1 MTGAAAVGERL
12 TIRLDGDALE
22 RLDALR
28 GGDGC
33 SRSEAARTLIEEGL
47 RMAKHPGIVFRPGPA
62 GRRASLSDGPDVW
75 QVAYAFV
82 REPLDTDE
90 DILDAIVHTMGA
102 MGLRHQ
108 QARAA
113 LRYYLDYGD
122 EIREWIRLNDEEA
135 DRGYAEWLQKQKRK
149 AAS

>member
-1 MTGAAAVGERL
+1 MTGAAVGERL
-12 TIRLDGDALE
+12 TIELDGAALE

-28 GGDGC
+28 DEDGC

-47 RMAKHPGIVFRPGPA
+47 RMAKHPGIVFRPGPT
-62 GRRASLSDGPDVW
+62 GRRASLTGGPDVW

-82 REPLDTDE
+82 HEPLDTDE

-102 MGLRHQ
+102 MGLQYR

-113 LRYYLDYGD
+113 LHYYLEFGE

-135 DRGYAEWLQKQKRK
+135 DQAYAEWLRKRK

>member
-1 MTGAAAVGERL
+1 MTGAAVGERL
-12 TIRLDGDALE
+12 TIELDGAALE
-22 RLDALR
+22 RLDEHR
-28 GGDGC
+28 GEEGC

-62 GRRASLSDGPDVW
+62 GRRASLADGPDVW

-82 REPLDTDE
+82 HEPLDTDE
-90 DILDAIVHTMGA
+90 DILNAIVHTMGA
-102 MGLRHQ
+102 MGLQYQ

-113 LRYYLDYGD
+113 LRYYLEYGD

-135 DRGYAEWLQKQKRK
+135 DQAYAEWLRKQK

>member
-1 MTGAAAVGERL
+1 MTGSQL
-12 TIRLDGDALE
+12 SIRLDGDALE

-33 SRSEAARTLIEEGL
+33 SRAEAARTLIEEGL

-62 GRRASLSDGPDVW
+62 GRRASLADGPDVW

-82 REPLDTDE
+82 HDDPPGEP
-90 DILDAIVHTMGA
+90 AIAGA
-102 MGLRHQ
+102 MEWTGLTR
-108 QARAA
+108 RRVLAA
-113 LRYYLDYGD
+113 LGYYLEYGD
-122 EIREWIRLNDEEA
+122 EIREWIRRNDEEA
-135 DRGYAEWLQKQKRK
+135 DLAYAEWLRKRK

>member
-1 MTGAAAVGERL
+1 MTGERL
-12 TIRLDGDALE
+12 TIELDGAALE

-28 GGDGC
+28 DEDGR

-62 GRRASLSDGPDVW
+62 GRRASLAGGPDVW

-82 REPLDTDE
+82 HDDPPGEPAVD
-90 DILDAIVHTMGA
+90 GA
-102 MGLRHQ
+102 MEWTGLSRH
-108 QARAA
+108 RVLAA
-113 LRYYLDYGD
+113 LRYYLEHGD
-122 EIREWIRLNDEEA
+122 EIREWIRRNDEEA
-135 DRGYAEWLQKQKRK
+135 DRAYAEWLRERK

>member
-1 MTGAAAVGERL
+1 MTGAAVGERL
-12 TIRLDGDALE
+12 TIELDGAALE

-28 GGDGC
+28 DEDGC

-62 GRRASLSDGPDVW
+62 GRRASLTGGPDVW

-82 REPLDTDE
+82 HEPLDTDE

-102 MGLRHQ
+102 MGLQYR

-113 LRYYLDYGD
+113 LHYYLEFGE

-135 DRGYAEWLQKQKRK
+135 DQAYAEWLRKRK

>member
-1 MTGAAAVGERL
+1 MTGERF
-12 TIRLDGDALE
+12 TIELDGAALE

-28 GGDGC
+28 DEDGC

-62 GRRASLSDGPDVW
+62 GRRASLADGPDVW

-82 REPLDTDE
+82 RDDPPGEP
-90 DILDAIVHTMGA
+90 AIAGA
-102 MGLRHQ
+102 MEWTGQPRRRVL
-108 QARAA
+108 AA
-113 LRYYLDYGD
+113 LRYYLEYGD
-122 EIREWIRLNDEEA
+122 EIREWIRRNDEEA
-135 DRGYAEWLQKQKRK
+135 DRGYAEWLQKQERK